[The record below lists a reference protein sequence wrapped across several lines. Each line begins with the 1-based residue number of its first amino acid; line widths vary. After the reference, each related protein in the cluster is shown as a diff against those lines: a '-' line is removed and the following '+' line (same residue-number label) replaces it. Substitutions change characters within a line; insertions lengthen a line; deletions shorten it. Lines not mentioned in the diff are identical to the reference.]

1 MATSKKAEPKKKPA
15 PAPAKKPAA
24 AAPAKKPAAAA
35 PAPAK
40 KPAASA
46 KKHKADWRE
55 EIRLMLLQIRKELLQ
70 DVSQTMRAESDH
82 LKFDIGDFYDH
93 ASTDRDRELALMLAD
108 REREKLTLVDDALKR
123 IESGTYGICESCEE
137 EIDKER
143 LAAMPF
149 TKLCLSCQEDLE
161 RQ

>member
-15 PAPAKKPAA
+15 AAPAKKPAAAAAPAKKQAAA
-24 AAPAKKPAAAA
+24 AAPAKKPAAA
-35 PAPAK
+35 K
-40 KPAASA
+40 RQ
-46 KKHKADWRE
+46 KADWRE
-55 EIRLMLLQIRKELLQ
+55 EIRLMLVQMRKELLQ
-70 DVSQTMRAESDH
+70 DVSQSMRAESDH

-123 IESGTYGICESCEE
+123 IENGTYGICESCEE

>member
-1 MATSKKAEPKKKPA
+1 MAKSAKKAPPKKKVTR
-15 PAPAKKPAA
+15 KPR
-24 AAPAKKPAAAA
+24 K
-35 PAPAK
+35 
-40 KPAASA
+40 
-46 KKHKADWRE
+46 DWRDDVKK
-55 EIRLMLLQIRKELLQ
+55 MLLQMRKELLLE
-70 DVSQTMRAESDH
+70 VTQTMRAESDH

-108 REREKLTLVDDALKR
+108 REREKLTHVDDALKR
-123 IESGTYGICESCEE
+123 IETGTYGICESCEE

>member
-1 MATSKKAEPKKKPA
+1 MATSKKAAEAKKKPA
-15 PAPAKKPAA
+15 AKKPRT
-24 AAPAKKPAAAA
+24 
-35 PAPAK
+35 
-40 KPAASA
+40 
-46 KKHKADWRE
+46 DWRE
-55 EIRLMLLQIRKELLQ
+55 EIRLMLLQMRKELLQ
-70 DVSQTMRAESDH
+70 DVSQSMRAESDH

-123 IESGTYGICESCEE
+123 IENGTYGICESCEE
-137 EIDKER
+137 EIDRER